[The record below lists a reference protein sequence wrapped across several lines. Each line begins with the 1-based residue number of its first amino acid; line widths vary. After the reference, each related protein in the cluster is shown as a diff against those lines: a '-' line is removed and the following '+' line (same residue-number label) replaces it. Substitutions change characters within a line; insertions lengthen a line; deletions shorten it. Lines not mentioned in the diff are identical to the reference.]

1 MVAETGFFNNWK
13 GQAIPASGSTVSKQP
28 DPYAGFSTT
37 TTGTT
42 DPGAVNIYNLKDA
55 ERLELAKLLKSAGY
69 KVSLTGKYNKGLA
82 DAYNSAVQA
91 ADLERSRL
99 GLPGYSVRDFLNQE
113 AAARIATSGTGGKK
127 ASTQKTIR
135 VDDDTTADARVTKA
149 FDDLGI
155 VPTPE
160 QVKEW
165 RKKLQAEQKKN
176 PVTTQYNTV
185 NGVTT
190 ASTVGGLDETFWL
203 QSSLSKRFAKQ
214 IEAASLQN
222 PAVARRD
229 AERKVFEKA
238 TKGLTGAE
246 LLDATSRTAY
256 GQGLEETKNRL
267 REYALEAGATVT
279 DADIDALAKDVY
291 DKGIENDT
299 ATIRS
304 MLRSKI
310 TVGGEGV
317 LGGRAGSNLTE
328 LQKTARANGLDLNK
342 AFGGQVQSWLQRI
355 EQGEDIDTFKQTIR
369 GVAKLGLPDKAAN
382 LLDQGVDLQTIYS
395 PYRRQMA
402 SLLEVDE
409 DAISL
414 DDPLLRSAIGPD
426 KEQTLYDFKK
436 AVRKDPRWQYTDNA
450 KKEVSDIALQ
460 VLKDFGFQG

>member
-1 MVAETGFFNNWK
+1 VAETGLFKNWK
-13 GQAIPASGSTVSKQP
+13 DQIISSSGSTVSKQP
-28 DPYAGFSTT
+28 DPYAGFSNTI
-37 TTGTT
+37 TGVT
-42 DPGAVNIYNLKDA
+42 DPGAVNIYNLKDK

-82 DAYNSAVQA
+82 DVYNNAVQA
-91 ADLERSRL
+91 AALESQRL
-99 GLPGYSVRDFLNQE
+99 GLPGYTVRDFLNQE
-113 AAARIATSGTGGKK
+113 AAARVATSGTPSNR
-127 ASTQKTIR
+127 ANTQKVLR
-135 VDDDTTADARVTKA
+135 VDDDTTADARVAKA
-149 FDDLGI
+149 FEDLGI

-176 PVTTQYNTV
+176 PVTTKYNTV

-190 ASTVGGLDETFWL
+190 ASTVGGLDDAFWL
-203 QSSLSKRFAKQ
+203 QSNLSKKFSKE

-222 PAVARRD
+222 PAVGRRE
-229 AERKVFEKA
+229 AERKVFEKV
-238 TKGLTGAE
+238 TKGLTGAG
-246 LLDATSRTAY
+246 LLDAASKTAY

-267 REYALEAGATVT
+267 REYAIEAGATVT

-291 DKGIENDT
+291 DKGIENDA

-310 TVGGEGV
+310 TIGGEGP

-342 AFGGQVQSWLQRI
+342 AFGGQLQSWLQRI
-355 EQGEDIDTFKQTIR
+355 EQGEDVDTFKQIIR
-369 GVAKLGLPDKAAN
+369 GVAKLGLPDKASV
-382 LLDQGVDLQTIYS
+382 LLDQGVDLETIYS

-402 SLLEVDE
+402 ALLEVDE
-409 DAISL
+409 DAINL

-450 KKEVSDIALQ
+450 REEVSNIALG
-460 VLKDFGFQG
+460 VLRDFGFQG